1 MRKLMMT
8 VGTGLVLCA
17 LAYPARADFLP
28 GGYTYKLVLR
38 DDLGFAL
45 CGAETSE
52 EDERVSSNYRIEVYN
67 AAGDKLNAT
76 VVDAALGS
84 DRDVG
89 YNCSVSVSV
98 GDGDGRAKVGERLTL
113 VVSDATFGNER
124 FRSSKVLSPVGG
136 IFGTASAPV
145 GVFFGA
151 DDDTDSGW
159 DSWLRA
165 INSYLPDGTALGG
178 PDGDYDN
185 DGLSNRRE
193 YQLGTDPAGGALGL
207 ANMPEF
213 TIQEQGGAYQVS
225 FNYGWGHVYSIR
237 AIEGTE
243 AVGVDGQDL
252 SLYESLEN
260 LNSDSKWGTYF
271 FDDDY
276 NVGTKTFFVKKPEKE
291 CFLIGLAV
299 DGRLQEYIQVGSAAV
314 EVSPGSPIVYETEAA
329 AAAAKAIAT
338 VVPSEAVAAVLTGD
352 GMSDA
357 YKAKFTAEV
366 KQQDDKWYLSAELTP
381 SAWTNLME
389 NATAATRQ
397 IPVAEIA
404 QLAPE
409 ATTNVV
415 LTGCTPGFYYS
426 LNCGTTLT
434 NIAPDAQAENRG
446 ILCGA
451 DGVVEFP
458 KVGKPS
464 EGTGFFK
471 VVTNVK

>member
-1 MRKLMMT
+1 MKKLMMT
-8 VGTGLVLCA
+8 AGAGLVLCA
-17 LAYPARADFLP
+17 LVCPARADFLP
-28 GGYTYKLVLR
+28 GVYTYKLVLR

-45 CGAETSE
+45 CGAEMSE
-52 EDERVSSNYRIEVYN
+52 EDERVSSNYTIKVYN
-67 AAGDKLNAT
+67 AEGDEINAT
-76 VVDAALGS
+76 AADVSIDADA
-84 DRDVG
+84 G
-89 YNCSVSVSV
+89 YNCSLSVSV
-98 GDGDGRAKVGERLTL
+98 GDGAGRAKVGERLTL

-124 FRSSKVLSPVGG
+124 FRSSKVLPPVGG
-136 IFGTASAPV
+136 VFGVAGAPV

-165 INSYLPDGTALGG
+165 INSYLPDGTSLGG

-185 DGLSNRRE
+185 DGLSNMRE
-193 YQLGTDPAGGALGL
+193 YQLGTDPAGGDLGL
-207 ANMPEF
+207 VNMPGF
-213 TIQEQGGAYQVS
+213 TIEEQGNAYKVS
-225 FNYGWGHVYSIR
+225 FNSGWGHVYSIR
-237 AIEGTE
+237 TIEGTE

-252 SLYESLEN
+252 ALYESLES

-271 FDDDY
+271 FDGDY
-276 NVGTKTFFVKKPEKE
+276 NVETKTFFVKKPEKE

-299 DGRLQEYIQVGSAAV
+299 DGRLLDYIQVGSMAV
-314 EVSPGSPIVYETEAA
+314 EVTPGSPIAYETEAA
-329 AAAAKAIAT
+329 ATAAKAIAT

-415 LTGCTPGFYYS
+415 LRECTPGFYYS

-458 KVGKPS
+458 MVKKP
-464 EGTGFFK
+464 GADAGFFK
-471 VVTNVK
+471 VVINLR

>member
-1 MRKLMMT
+1 MKKLMMT
-8 VGTGLVLCA
+8 AGAGLVLCA

-45 CGAETSE
+45 RGAETSE
-52 EDERVSSNYRIEVYN
+52 EDERVSANYRVEVYN
-67 AAGDKLNAT
+67 AAGDKVTAT
-76 VVDAALGS
+76 VADVSIDADA
-84 DRDVG
+84 G
-89 YNCSVSVSV
+89 YNCSVSVPV
-98 GDGDGRAKVGERLTL
+98 GNGAGYAKVGEQLTL
-113 VVSDATFGNER
+113 VVSDATFGNVR
-124 FRSSKVLSPVGG
+124 FRSSKVLPPVGG

-165 INSYLPDGTALGG
+165 INYYLPDGASLGG

-193 YQLGTDPAGGALGL
+193 YQLGTDPAGGDLGL
-207 ANMPEF
+207 VNMPEF
-213 TIQEQGGAYQVS
+213 TIQEQGDAYQVS
-225 FNYGWGHVYSIR
+225 FNSGWGHVYSIR
-237 AIEGTE
+237 TIEGTE

-252 SLYESLEN
+252 SLYESLES

-271 FDDDY
+271 FDGDY
-276 NVGTKTFFVKKPEKE
+276 NVETKTFFVKKPEKE

-314 EVSPGSPIVYETEAA
+314 EVTPGYPIAYETKDKAT
-329 AAAAKAIAT
+329 AAKAIAAI
-338 VVPSEAVAAVLTGD
+338 VPSEAVAAVLTD
-352 GMSDA
+352 EEKANA
-357 YKAKFTAEV
+357 YKAMFTTEV

-381 SAWTNLME
+381 QAWTNLME

-415 LTGCTPGFYYS
+415 LRECTPGFYYS
-426 LNCGTTLT
+426 LNCGAALT
-434 NIAPDAQAENRG
+434 NIAPDAQAENCG
-446 ILCGA
+446 VLCGA

-458 KVGKPS
+458 MVKKP
-464 EGTGFFK
+464 GADAGFFK
-471 VVTNVK
+471 VVINLR